1 MNDLSL
7 STDFFDQDWLVTVK
21 DHPGYVAAITEIRVN
36 DTVWEKKTYDPSSGG
51 SYRLLEDEEQI
62 AFAKKDFSGGTA
74 AIPVL
79 KSGDVISVTAKGYE
93 MLEFKLVID
102 ADGQGLSGGQRRPGR
117 RLSAVGEAG
126 RLLRGRHRGP

>member
-51 SYRLLEDEEQI
+51 SYRLLEDENQI
-62 AFAKKDFSGGTA
+62 VFAKKDFSGRHRRHPRAEERRRDLGHR
-74 AIPVL
+74 
-79 KSGDVISVTAKGYE
+79 
-93 MLEFKLVID
+93 
-102 ADGQGLSGGQRRPGR
+102 QGL
-117 RLSAVGEAG
+117 
-126 RLLRGRHRGP
+126 